1 MKRGSLVREFA
12 AGEILRAEVVGG
24 ASDISLHAE
33 EGKARVEIHYT
44 IHGWGSLAEMRERE
58 LLANPPVRLLDG
70 TLRVGP
76 EPEGVD
82 LDYVLFLPPEAEVEV
97 EVGSGD
103 VQASGFSK
111 SVRIRTGSGD
121 IDLTRVSGEIHVRCG
136 SGDIQLRQ
144 VFGAIFACTGSG
156 DLAGRE
162 LKGHIDV
169 ETGSGDVSFKD
180 AEGEIRILTG
190 SGDVEVEGILAEET
204 WRIRTGSGDVHL
216 ALAEPLEAEIL
227 LRTEFGDLDCEFALS
242 AEEVRE
248 GRLKGRI
255 GEKTKARVWVETG
268 TGDIA
273 LTKKG
278 GPK

>member
-1 MKRGSLVREFA
+1 MKRGSLVREFP
-12 AGEILRAEVVGG
+12 AGEVLRVEVVGG
-24 ASDISLHAE
+24 ASDIALHAE
-33 EGKARVEIHYT
+33 EGKARVEVHY
-44 IHGWGSLAEMRERE
+44 IVHGWGSLAEARERE
-58 LLANPPVRLLDG
+58 LLANPPVYLLDG

-76 EPEGVD
+76 EPEGID

-121 IDLTRVSGEIHVRCG
+121 VDLARVSGEIHVRCG
-136 SGDIQLRQ
+136 SGDIRLHQ
-144 VFGAIFACTGSG
+144 VFGAVFVCTGSG
-156 DLAGRE
+156 DLDGRE

-169 ETGSGDVSFKD
+169 ETGSGDVSLRD
-180 AEGEIRILTG
+180 AEGDLRIITG
-190 SGDVEVEGILAEET
+190 SGDVEVEGMLTEET

-227 LRTEFGDLDCEFALS
+227 LRTEFGDIDCEFSLS

-255 GEKTKARVWVETG
+255 GETPKARVWVETAA
-268 TGDIA
+268 GDITLA
-273 LTKKG
+273 K
-278 GPK
+278 P